1 MPPDDETTENG
12 SRREQRARG
21 RRIWQRSLIAGLAVA
36 LLAAGTA
43 FAVTDPLRS
52 DDGDARGS
60 AARSSPGT
68 SVATSGVAAVQTCRE
83 P

>member
-1 MPPDDETTENG
+1 MPPDDDTTAIA
-12 SRREQRARG
+12 SRREQRARR

-52 DDGDARGS
+52 DDGDSRAS
-60 AARSSPGT
+60 VARSSPGT
-68 SVATSGVAAVQTCRE
+68 SVATSDAAAVQTCPR